1 MKHPYFNKA
10 VIEAYQNIL
19 PAESVPSYFIF
30 METDP
35 ASIDINIHPTK
46 TEIKFEDER
55 SIWQILMASVREAL
69 GRFNIGPSLDFE
81 NEALIDIPVR
91 SSSDKTAAF
100 PSIEINP
107 QYDPFADDDGAA
119 NQDKIIE
126 RFERE
131 NINSWEKLFSSR
143 DRESTEPQAVEPERK
158 FFQIKSKYIVCPV
171 KSGLMLIDQKR
182 AHERILFERFLKNL
196 GENRAFSQSD
206 MFPVNIEL
214 NPADV
219 FVLKEI
225 EDYIRLLGFS
235 IKYSG
240 RNTISITGRPS
251 GSGSS
256 DPAEL
261 IEILLEEYKRTQ
273 SEPSTGVKEKVAAAM
288 AGASA
293 IPYGKILQKNEME
306 DIFDALFACKSPNYS
321 PKGKPVINIL
331 TLEEIDKRFK

>member
-1 MKHPYFNKA
+1 
-10 VIEAYQNIL
+10 
-19 PAESVPSYFIF
+19 
-30 METDP
+30 
-35 ASIDINIHPTK
+35 
-46 TEIKFEDER
+46 
-55 SIWQILMASVREAL
+55 MASVREAL

-81 NEALIDIPVR
+81 NEALIEIPVR
-91 SSSDKTAAF
+91 SSSDKITGF

-107 QYDPFADDDGAA
+107 KYDPFADDDRTS

-126 RFERE
+126 RFEQE
-131 NINSWEKLFSSR
+131 NTTSWEKLFSSLE
-143 DRESTEPQAVEPERK
+143 RESGGPQRVEPERK
-158 FFQIKSKYIVCPV
+158 FFQIKNKYIVCSV

-182 AHERILFERFLKNL
+182 AHERILFERFLENL
-196 GENRAFSQSD
+196 SDNRAFIQSE

-214 NPADV
+214 NPADI

-240 RNTISITGRPS
+240 KNIISIIGRPS
-251 GSGSS
+251 GSGPS

-273 SEPSTGVKEKVAAAM
+273 SDPSTGVKEKVAAAM

-293 IPYGKILQKNEME
+293 IPYGKILLKNEME
-306 DIFDALFACKSPNYS
+306 DIFDALFACKAPNYS